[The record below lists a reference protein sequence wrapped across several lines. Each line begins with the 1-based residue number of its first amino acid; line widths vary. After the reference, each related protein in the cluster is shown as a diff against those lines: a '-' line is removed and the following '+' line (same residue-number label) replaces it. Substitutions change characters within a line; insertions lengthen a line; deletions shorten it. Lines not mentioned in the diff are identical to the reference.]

1 MMAKLA
7 TNAIGSIRSCE
18 SKSPGST
25 AGKIRVLADLWRTAA
40 GRGLR
45 SLAERGLASFCSQV
59 RNMSLVVLREIGT
72 LLGSHIYISRRSM
85 ILLPN
90 KCIKHSQ
97 AA

>member
-7 TNAIGSIRSCE
+7 TNAIGGTRSCE
-18 SKSPGST
+18 SKNPGST
-25 AGKIRVLADLWRTAA
+25 AGKIRVPADLWRTAA

-45 SLAERGLASFCSQV
+45 PLAERGLASSCSQV
-59 RNMSLVVLREIGT
+59 RNMSLVVLREIGV
-72 LLGSHIYISRRSM
+72 LLGSHVYTSCRSM